1 MKSIAVTKPD
11 MGVLSRKQ
19 LPLSPF
25 GALAQAFAEE
35 LLARA
40 EWEEGVWPFVPLE
53 LLEEKE
59 LPLPS
64 VPSPGVT
71 LQVDLRLVLEAL
83 RRENTGT
90 ESRRAAERLV
100 ERVIRIREQRTAAA
114 SHGISGRKGVLPH
127 LTGTTTSGSAFL
139 QKVIQGKSIHIA
151 APSHK
156 RQRLPGEL
164 ARQTAPNFQQSQFLR
179 KTGRNFLQETNA
191 AGAAAHTP
199 KREAFP
205 TEDNIPLAKGMA
217 AAYSDMHLLA
227 GQGDPNRSWRPAS
240 LNEKQLALELI
251 RRTELVRQVEL
262 GTRERKDRGLQQFLT
277 PTSDMRLK
285 ASAFKTEK
293 TGESNLPRTGEPGS
307 RAASVSMP
315 TWGEA
320 AVAGEKIL
328 PAATFPVEMAR
339 PSLEERQHPTE
350 LAHLQKLEE
359 TQAAIP
365 PLRRGQ
371 MAEGAVPANR
381 EYPGTFTQSKAAFEA
396 DQLEARRAFRT
407 KAPFSAGQPVFS
419 LENKM
424 ISPSGAAPVEK
435 HLPLSREYLPL
446 PGEKTFP
453 WEMQLS
459 LHENRTDQSAAQLR
473 SETETPGV
481 GLQMAESEKD
491 KAIRRTT
498 PVPGD
503 KETTAIERQGLAAAF
518 LRDKTI
524 RSTIA
529 NDLLP
534 ITLAHS
540 ARYGEQS
547 SLLPD
552 LGRSPV
558 SVQKLLTNWKPFGIF
573 GENRGTSESA
583 EQGEA
588 SAFPIKASFSAKQM
602 AFSGEN
608 RLIPSAQIAPFQ
620 KQHPLSGENG
630 LLPVR
635 NETIP
640 LELAVQ
646 TERKPENMQDSE
658 LRQLSKLA
666 QNVRIAED
674 AFKAKET
681 DQNILHQTGDFL
693 TKISQAQQLL
703 PEENTAVGEE
713 RLPASPLPDEMHRS
727 SGGVQQPPLALA
739 HLEETKEN
747 RSAVNPDALQA
758 LVARGIQAAAAPF
771 GSAEDRKVPSERQGQ
786 STGEFPVLLAKPV
799 SPGRAGQQPAE
810 QEMAP
815 GMGMLLA
822 ARAGQ
827 EAGMPVL
834 HADMYHRLWTSA
846 AVTADI
852 RQSGLSA
859 GSFGKYGQ
867 RQNRELSASIRG
879 FSGLNEQAEKHS
891 RFLLKPSGISS
902 AQIQKETFPGASHI
916 SAGSESSSITLPL
929 SEIPTERR
937 YQSRLEGAAWN
948 PASIELTL
956 AEQAGGAH
964 ASFSRA
970 GASMPG
976 PDGRSEGTNIPTPNQ
991 VAPVALTYGPA
1002 QSTTGSVTPHQ
1013 PEETPQ
1019 TEMEESDFVRSLP
1032 EWARSFLKKGG
1043 AAHQTMGVVRD
1054 IAVSQPQ
1061 ETADQ
1066 IQWTAPNYHPP
1077 AAPMAY
1083 REKPREEQPRESRPA
1098 RISETEL
1105 QRTADRVYRI
1115 LEERIRRERRRL
1127 GL

>member
-11 MGVLSRKQ
+11 MGVLSREQ

-90 ESRRAAERLV
+90 ESQRAAERLV

-114 SHGISGRKGVLPH
+114 SHGISAQKGVLPH
-127 LTGTTTSGSAFL
+127 LTGTTTSGSTFL
-139 QKVIQGKSIHIA
+139 QRVIQGKSIHIA
-151 APSHK
+151 APTDK

-179 KTGRNFLQETNA
+179 KTGKNFLEETNA
-191 AGAAAHTP
+191 AGAVAHTP
-199 KREAFP
+199 KSEVFP
-205 TEDNIPLAKGMA
+205 TEDNIPLAKGL

-227 GQGDPNRSWRPAS
+227 GQDDPNRSWRPAS
-240 LNEKQLALELI
+240 LNEKRLALELI
-251 RRTELVRQVEL
+251 RRTELVQQMEL
-262 GTRERKDRGLQQFLT
+262 GTRERKDHGPQQFW
-277 PTSDMRLK
+277 PPISDTRLM
-285 ASAFKTEK
+285 ASASKAEK
-293 TGESNLPRTGEPGS
+293 TGESHLRQTEKSSS
-307 RAASVSMP
+307 RAASVLMP
-315 TWGEA
+315 AWGEA
-320 AVAGEKIL
+320 AAEGKVL
-328 PAATFPVEMAR
+328 PAVAFSAEMTR
-339 PSLEERQHPTE
+339 SSLEGGQHPTE

-359 TQAAIP
+359 ETQTAIP

-371 MAEGAVPANR
+371 MADGAVPANR
-381 EYPGTFTQSKAAFEA
+381 EYPGTFTQNKAAFEA
-396 DQLEARRAFRT
+396 DQLEARRAFRE
-407 KAPFSAGQPVFS
+407 KAPLSAGQPVFP
-419 LENKM
+419 LENK
-424 ISPSGAAPVEK
+424 IVSPIGAALAEN

-459 LHENRTDQSAAQLR
+459 LHENKTDQSAAQLR
-473 SETETPGV
+473 SENEAPGV

-491 KAIRRTT
+491 KAVRRTS

-503 KETTAIERQGLAAAF
+503 KETITIERQRLSAAF

-529 NDLLP
+529 KDLLP
-534 ITLAHS
+534 ITLSHS

-558 SVQKLLTNWKPFGIF
+558 SVQELLTNRKPFGTF
-573 GENRGTSESA
+573 GENRGTSESV

-588 SAFPIKASFSAKQM
+588 SAFPIKAPFSAKQM

-608 RLIPSAQIAPFQ
+608 RLISSAQIAPFP

-630 LLPVR
+630 LLSVR
-635 NETIP
+635 NEATP
-640 LELAVQ
+640 LEMAVQ
-646 TERKPENMQDSE
+646 AERKPESMQGNE

-666 QNVRIAED
+666 QDVRIAES
-674 AFKAKET
+674 AFRAKET
-681 DQNILHQTGDFL
+681 DQNILRQTGDFL
-693 TKISQAQQLL
+693 TKTSEVQRLL
-703 PEENTAVGEE
+703 PEKTAAIGKE
-713 RLPASPLPDEMHRS
+713 RLPAFPLPDGMLRS
-727 SGGVQQPPLALA
+727 IGGEQQPPLALT

-747 RSAVNPDALQA
+747 RSTVKPDAL
-758 LVARGIQAAAAPF
+758 R
-771 GSAEDRKVPSERQGQ
+771 
-786 STGEFPVLLAKPV
+786 VLLT
-799 SPGRAGQQPAE
+799 GRAD
-810 QEMAP
+810 
-815 GMGMLLA
+815 
-822 ARAGQ
+822 Q
-827 EAGMPVL
+827 EAEMHML
-834 HADMYHRLWTSA
+834 HADMYHRPWSPA
-846 AVTADI
+846 AVAADI
-852 RQSGLSA
+852 RQSGFSA
-859 GSFGKYGQ
+859 GPPGKYGQ
-867 RQNRELSASIRG
+867 RQNRKLTASIRD
-879 FSGLNEQAEKHS
+879 FSGLNEQTEQQP

-902 AQIQKETFPGASHI
+902 AQIQKETFPGAAHI
-916 SAGSESSSITLPL
+916 PAGSESPNITLPL
-929 SEIPTERR
+929 SEIPAERR
-937 YQSRLEGAAWN
+937 YQGRVEGAAWN
-948 PASIELTL
+948 PASIELAL
-956 AEQAGGAH
+956 AEQTGGAH
-964 ASFSRA
+964 VSFSAA
-970 GASMPG
+970 GTSMPG
-976 PDGRSEGTNIPTPNQ
+976 PDGRSEGTNILTLNQ
-991 VAPVALTYGPA
+991 VAPVALTYGPV
-1002 QSTTGSVTPHQ
+1002 QSTTGSATPHQ
-1013 PEETPQ
+1013 PEETSR

-1043 AAHQTMGVVRD
+1043 AAQQTMGVVRD

>member
-11 MGVLSRKQ
+11 MGVLSREQ

-90 ESRRAAERLV
+90 ESQRAAERLV

-114 SHGISGRKGVLPH
+114 SHGISAQKGVLPH
-127 LTGTTTSGSAFL
+127 LTGTTTSGSTFL
-139 QKVIQGKSIHIA
+139 QRVIQGKSIHIA
-151 APSHK
+151 APTDK

-164 ARQTAPNFQQSQFLR
+164 ARQTVPNFQQSQFLR
-179 KTGRNFLQETNA
+179 KTGKSFLQETNA
-191 AGAAAHTP
+191 AGAVAHTP
-199 KREAFP
+199 KREVFP
-205 TEDNIPLAKGMA
+205 TEDDIPLVKGL
-217 AAYSDMHLLA
+217 AAYSDMHLLGEQDNPA
-227 GQGDPNRSWRPAS
+227 RSWRPAS
-240 LNEKQLALELI
+240 LSEKQLALELI
-251 RRTELVRQVEL
+251 RRTELVQQTEL

-277 PTSDMRLK
+277 PTSDMRLT

-293 TGESNLPRTGEPGS
+293 TGENNLWQAEKSSS
-307 RAASVSMP
+307 RAASVLMP
-315 TWGEA
+315 AWGEA
-320 AVAGEKIL
+320 AATGEKIL
-328 PAATFPVEMAR
+328 PAATLPVELTRAS
-339 PSLEERQHPTE
+339 PEGGQYPTE
-350 LAHLQKLEE
+350 LAHLQKLEEE

-371 MAEGAVPANR
+371 MADGAVPANR
-381 EYPGTFTQSKAAFEA
+381 EVPGAFTQNKAAFEA
-396 DQLEARRAFRT
+396 DQLEARRAFRE
-407 KAPFSAGQPVFS
+407 KAPLSAGQPVFP
-419 LENKM
+419 LENK
-424 ISPSGAAPVEK
+424 IVSPIGAALAEN

-459 LHENRTDQSAAQLR
+459 LHENKTDQSAAQLR
-473 SETETPGV
+473 SENGASGV
-481 GLQMAESEKD
+481 GLQVSESEKG
-491 KAIRRTT
+491 KAVRRTP

-503 KETTAIERQGLAAAF
+503 KETITIERQGLSAAF

-524 RSTIA
+524 RPTIA

-540 ARYGEQS
+540 AGYGEKN

-558 SVQKLLTNWKPFGIF
+558 SVQKLLTNRKPFGTF
-573 GENRGTSESA
+573 GENRDTSESA

-588 SAFPIKASFSAKQM
+588 SAFPTKAPFSAEQL

-608 RLIPSAQIAPFQ
+608 RLISSAQIAP
-620 KQHPLSGENG
+620 
-630 LLPVR
+630 
-635 NETIP
+635 
-640 LELAVQ
+640 LEMAVQ
-646 TERKPENMQDSE
+646 TERKPESMQGDE

-666 QNVRIAED
+666 QDVRIAES
-674 AFKAKET
+674 AFRAKET
-681 DQNILHQTGDFL
+681 DKNILRQTGDFL
-693 TKISQAQQLL
+693 TKTSEVQRLL
-703 PEENTAVGEE
+703 TEKTAAVGKE
-713 RLPASPLPDEMHRS
+713 RLPAFLLPDGMLRS
-727 SGGVQQPPLALA
+727 IGGEQQPPLALT

-747 RSAVNPDALQA
+747 RGTGNPDAL
-758 LVARGIQAAAAPF
+758 R
-771 GSAEDRKVPSERQGQ
+771 
-786 STGEFPVLLAKPV
+786 VLLT
-799 SPGRAGQQPAE
+799 GRAD
-810 QEMAP
+810 
-815 GMGMLLA
+815 
-822 ARAGQ
+822 Q
-827 EAGMPVL
+827 EAEMHML
-834 HADMYHRLWTSA
+834 HADMYHRPWSP
-846 AVTADI
+846 AVVAADI
-852 RQSGLSA
+852 RQSAFSA
-859 GSFGKYGQ
+859 GPSGKYGQ
-867 RQNRELSASIRG
+867 RQNRKLSASIRD
-879 FSGLNEQAEKHS
+879 FSGLNEQTEQRP

-902 AQIQKETFPGASHI
+902 AQIQKETFPGAAHI
-916 SAGSESSSITLPL
+916 PAGLESPNITLPL
-929 SEIPTERR
+929 SEIPAERR
-937 YQSRLEGAAWN
+937 PQGWLEGAAWN
-948 PASIELTL
+948 PASIELAL
-956 AEQAGGAH
+956 AEQTGGAH
-964 ASFSRA
+964 ASFSKA

-976 PDGRSEGTNIPTPNQ
+976 PDGRSEGTNILTLNQ
-991 VAPVALTYGPA
+991 VAPVALTYGPV

-1013 PEETPQ
+1013 PEETLR
-1019 TEMEESDFVRSLP
+1019 TEVEESDFVRSLP

-1043 AAHQTMGVVRD
+1043 AAQQTMGVVRD

-1066 IQWTAPNYHPP
+1066 IQWTAPNYRPP
-1077 AAPMAY
+1077 AATMAY

>member
-11 MGVLSRKQ
+11 MGVLSREQ

-114 SHGISGRKGVLPH
+114 SHGISARKGVLPYM
-127 LTGTTTSGSAFL
+127 TGTTTSGSTFL
-139 QKVIQGKSIHIA
+139 QRVMQNKSIHIA
-151 APSHK
+151 APSVK

-164 ARQTAPNFQQSQFLR
+164 ARQTDFSFQQSQFLR
-179 KTGRNFLQETNA
+179 KAEKGSFLETNA

-205 TEDNIPLAKGMA
+205 AEDNMTLANGLA
-217 AAYSDMHLLA
+217 AAYSDMHLLD

-240 LNEKQLALELI
+240 LNEKRLALELI

-262 GTRERKDRGLQQFLT
+262 GTRERKDRGPQQFLT
-277 PTSDMRLK
+277 PTSDMRLMVSAPK
-285 ASAFKTEK
+285 AEK
-293 TGESNLPRTGEPGS
+293 TGENNLPQTGEPGS
-307 RAASVSMP
+307 RAASVPMP
-315 TWGEA
+315 AWGEA
-320 AVAGEKIL
+320 AAEGKVL
-328 PAATFPVEMAR
+328 PAVAFSAEMTR
-339 PSLEERQHPTE
+339 SSLEGGQHPTE

-359 TQAAIP
+359 ETQTAIP

-371 MAEGAVPANR
+371 MADGAVPANR
-381 EYPGTFTQSKAAFEA
+381 EYPGTFTQNKAAFEA
-396 DQLEARRAFRT
+396 DQLEARRAFRE
-407 KAPFSAGQPVFS
+407 KAPLSAGQPVFP
-419 LENKM
+419 LENK
-424 ISPSGAAPVEK
+424 IVSPIGAALAEN

-459 LHENRTDQSAAQLR
+459 LHENKTDQSAAQLR
-473 SETETPGV
+473 SENEAPGV

-491 KAIRRTT
+491 KAVRRTS
-498 PVPGD
+498 PVPGN
-503 KETTAIERQGLAAAF
+503 KETTAIERQRLSAAF

-529 NDLLP
+529 KDLLP

-558 SVQKLLTNWKPFGIF
+558 SVQKLLTNRKPFGTF

-588 SAFPIKASFSAKQM
+588 SAFPTKAPFSAEQL

-608 RLIPSAQIAPFQ
+608 RLISSAQIAPFQ
-620 KQHPLSGENG
+620 KEHPLSGENG
-630 LLPVR
+630 LLSVR

-640 LELAVQ
+640 LEMAVQ
-646 TERKPENMQDSE
+646 AERKAGSMQGNE

-666 QNVRIAED
+666 QDVRIAED

-681 DQNILHQTGDFL
+681 DQNILRQTGDFL
-693 TKISQAQQLL
+693 TKTSEVQRLL
-703 PEENTAVGEE
+703 PEKIAAVGKE
-713 RLPASPLPDEMHRS
+713 RLPVFPLPDGMLRS
-727 SGGVQQPPLALA
+727 SGKEQQFPLVLT
-739 HLEETKEN
+739 HLEEAEEN
-747 RSAVNPDALQA
+747 RGTGNPDAL
-758 LVARGIQAAAAPF
+758 R
-771 GSAEDRKVPSERQGQ
+771 
-786 STGEFPVLLAKPV
+786 VLLT
-799 SPGRAGQQPAE
+799 GRAD
-810 QEMAP
+810 
-815 GMGMLLA
+815 
-822 ARAGQ
+822 Q
-827 EAGMPVL
+827 EAEMHML
-834 HADMYHRLWTSA
+834 HADMYHRPWSP
-846 AVTADI
+846 AVVAADI
-852 RQSGLSA
+852 RQSAFSA
-859 GSFGKYGQ
+859 GPSGKYGQ
-867 RQNRELSASIRG
+867 RQNRKLSASIRD
-879 FSGLNEQAEKHS
+879 FSGLNEQTEQRP

-902 AQIQKETFPGASHI
+902 AQIQKETFPGAAHI
-916 SAGSESSSITLPL
+916 PAGLESPNITLPL
-929 SEIPTERR
+929 SEIPAERR
-937 YQSRLEGAAWN
+937 PQGWLEGTAWN
-948 PASIELTL
+948 PASIELAL
-956 AEQAGGAH
+956 AEQTGGAH
-964 ASFSRA
+964 ASFSAA

-976 PDGRSEGTNIPTPNQ
+976 PDGRSEGTNILTLNQ
-991 VAPVALTYGPA
+991 VTPVALTYGPV
-1002 QSTTGSVTPHQ
+1002 QSTTGSATPHQ
-1013 PEETPQ
+1013 PEEASR

-1043 AAHQTMGVVRD
+1043 AAQQTMGVVRD

-1066 IQWTAPNYHPP
+1066 IQWTAPNYRPP
-1077 AAPMAY
+1077 ATMAY

>member
-11 MGVLSRKQ
+11 MGVLSREQ

-90 ESRRAAERLV
+90 ESQRAAERLV

-114 SHGISGRKGVLPH
+114 SHGISAQKGVLPH
-127 LTGTTTSGSAFL
+127 LTGTTTSGSTFL
-139 QKVIQGKSIHIA
+139 QRVIQGKSIHIA
-151 APSHK
+151 APTDK

-179 KTGRNFLQETNA
+179 KTGKNFLEETNA
-191 AGAAAHTP
+191 AGAVAHTP
-199 KREAFP
+199 KSEVFP
-205 TEDNIPLAKGMA
+205 TEDNIPLAKGL

-227 GQGDPNRSWRPAS
+227 GQDDPNRSWRPAS
-240 LNEKQLALELI
+240 LNEKRLALELI
-251 RRTELVRQVEL
+251 RRTELVQQMEL
-262 GTRERKDRGLQQFLT
+262 GTRERKDHGPQQFW
-277 PTSDMRLK
+277 PPISDTRLM
-285 ASAFKTEK
+285 ASASKAEK
-293 TGESNLPRTGEPGS
+293 TGESHLRQTEKSSS
-307 RAASVSMP
+307 RAASVLMP
-315 TWGEA
+315 AWGEA
-320 AVAGEKIL
+320 AAEGKVL
-328 PAATFPVEMAR
+328 PAVAFSAEMTR
-339 PSLEERQHPTE
+339 SSLEGGQHPTE

-359 TQAAIP
+359 ETQTAIP

-371 MAEGAVPANR
+371 MADGAVPANR
-381 EYPGTFTQSKAAFEA
+381 EYPGTFTQ
-396 DQLEARRAFRT
+396 
-407 KAPFSAGQPVFS
+407 
-419 LENKM
+419 NK
-424 ISPSGAAPVEK
+424 
-435 HLPLSREYLPL
+435 
-446 PGEKTFP
+446 
-453 WEMQLS
+453 
-459 LHENRTDQSAAQLR
+459 
-473 SETETPGV
+473 
-481 GLQMAESEKD
+481 
-491 KAIRRTT
+491 
-498 PVPGD
+498 
-503 KETTAIERQGLAAAF
+503 AAF

-529 NDLLP
+529 KDLLP
-534 ITLAHS
+534 ITLSHS

-558 SVQKLLTNWKPFGIF
+558 SVQELLTNRKPFGTF
-573 GENRGTSESA
+573 GENRGTSESV

-588 SAFPIKASFSAKQM
+588 SAFPIKAPFSAKQM

-608 RLIPSAQIAPFQ
+608 RLISSAQIAPFP

-630 LLPVR
+630 LLSVR
-635 NETIP
+635 NEATP
-640 LELAVQ
+640 LEMAVQ
-646 TERKPENMQDSE
+646 AERKPESMQGNE

-666 QNVRIAED
+666 QDVRIAES
-674 AFKAKET
+674 AFRAKET
-681 DQNILHQTGDFL
+681 DQNILRQTGDFL
-693 TKISQAQQLL
+693 TKTSEVQRLL
-703 PEENTAVGEE
+703 PEKTAAIGKE
-713 RLPASPLPDEMHRS
+713 RLPAFPLPDGMLRS
-727 SGGVQQPPLALA
+727 IGGEQQPPLALT

-747 RSAVNPDALQA
+747 RSTVKPDAL
-758 LVARGIQAAAAPF
+758 R
-771 GSAEDRKVPSERQGQ
+771 
-786 STGEFPVLLAKPV
+786 VLLT
-799 SPGRAGQQPAE
+799 GRAD
-810 QEMAP
+810 
-815 GMGMLLA
+815 
-822 ARAGQ
+822 Q
-827 EAGMPVL
+827 EAEMHML
-834 HADMYHRLWTSA
+834 HADMYHRPWSPA
-846 AVTADI
+846 AVAADI
-852 RQSGLSA
+852 RQSGFSA
-859 GSFGKYGQ
+859 GPPGKYGQ
-867 RQNRELSASIRG
+867 RQNRKLTASIRD
-879 FSGLNEQAEKHS
+879 FSGLNEQTEQQP

-902 AQIQKETFPGASHI
+902 AQIQKETFPGAAHI
-916 SAGSESSSITLPL
+916 PAGSESPNITLPL
-929 SEIPTERR
+929 SEIPAERR
-937 YQSRLEGAAWN
+937 YQGRVEGAAWN
-948 PASIELTL
+948 PASIELAL
-956 AEQAGGAH
+956 AEQTGGAH
-964 ASFSRA
+964 VSFSAA
-970 GASMPG
+970 GTSMPG
-976 PDGRSEGTNIPTPNQ
+976 PDGRSEGTNILTLNQ
-991 VAPVALTYGPA
+991 VAPVALTYGPV
-1002 QSTTGSVTPHQ
+1002 QSTTGSATPHQ
-1013 PEETPQ
+1013 PEETSR

-1043 AAHQTMGVVRD
+1043 AAQQTMGVVRD

>member
-11 MGVLSRKQ
+11 MGVLSREQ

-90 ESRRAAERLV
+90 ESQRAAERLV

-114 SHGISGRKGVLPH
+114 SHGISAQKGVLPH
-127 LTGTTTSGSAFL
+127 LTGTTTSGSTFL
-139 QKVIQGKSIHIA
+139 QRVIQGKSIHIA
-151 APSHK
+151 APTDK

-179 KTGRNFLQETNA
+179 KTGKNFLEETNA
-191 AGAAAHTP
+191 AGAVAHTP
-199 KREAFP
+199 KSEVFP
-205 TEDNIPLAKGMA
+205 TEDNIPLAKGL

-227 GQGDPNRSWRPAS
+227 GQDDPNRSWRPAS
-240 LNEKQLALELI
+240 LNEKRLALELI
-251 RRTELVRQVEL
+251 RRTELVQQMEL
-262 GTRERKDRGLQQFLT
+262 GTRERKDHGPQQFW
-277 PTSDMRLK
+277 PPISDTRLM
-285 ASAFKTEK
+285 ASASKAEK
-293 TGESNLPRTGEPGS
+293 TGESHLRQTEKSSS
-307 RAASVSMP
+307 RAASVLMP
-315 TWGEA
+315 AWGEA
-320 AVAGEKIL
+320 AAEGKVL
-328 PAATFPVEMAR
+328 PAVAFSAEMTR
-339 PSLEERQHPTE
+339 SSLEGGQHPTE

-359 TQAAIP
+359 ETQTAIP

-371 MAEGAVPANR
+371 MADGAVPANR
-381 EYPGTFTQSKAAFEA
+381 EYPGTFTQNKAAFEA
-396 DQLEARRAFRT
+396 DQLEARRAFRE
-407 KAPFSAGQPVFS
+407 KAPLSAGQPVFP
-419 LENKM
+419 LENK
-424 ISPSGAAPVEK
+424 IVSPIGAALAEN

-459 LHENRTDQSAAQLR
+459 LHENKTDQSAAQLR
-473 SETETPGV
+473 SENEAPGV

-491 KAIRRTT
+491 KAVRRTS

-503 KETTAIERQGLAAAF
+503 KETITIERQRLSAAF

-529 NDLLP
+529 KDLLP
-534 ITLAHS
+534 ITLSHS

-558 SVQKLLTNWKPFGIF
+558 SVQELLTNRKPFGTF
-573 GENRGTSESA
+573 GENRGTSESV

-588 SAFPIKASFSAKQM
+588 SAFPIKAPFSAEQM

-608 RLIPSAQIAPFQ
+608 RLISSAQIAPFP

-630 LLPVR
+630 LLSVR
-635 NETIP
+635 NEATP
-640 LELAVQ
+640 LEMAVQ
-646 TERKPENMQDSE
+646 AERKPESMQGNE

-666 QNVRIAED
+666 QDVRIAES
-674 AFKAKET
+674 AFRAKET
-681 DQNILHQTGDFL
+681 DKNILRQTGDFL
-693 TKISQAQQLL
+693 TKTSEVQRLL
-703 PEENTAVGEE
+703 PEKTAAIGKE
-713 RLPASPLPDEMHRS
+713 RLPAFPLPDGMLRS
-727 SGGVQQPPLALA
+727 IGGEQQPPLALT
-739 HLEETKEN
+739 HLEEAEEN
-747 RSAVNPDALQA
+747 RGTGNPDAL
-758 LVARGIQAAAAPF
+758 R
-771 GSAEDRKVPSERQGQ
+771 
-786 STGEFPVLLAKPV
+786 VLLT
-799 SPGRAGQQPAE
+799 GRAD
-810 QEMAP
+810 
-815 GMGMLLA
+815 
-822 ARAGQ
+822 Q
-827 EAGMPVL
+827 EAEMHML
-834 HADMYHRLWTSA
+834 HADMYHRPWSPA
-846 AVTADI
+846 AVAADI
-852 RQSGLSA
+852 RQSGFSA
-859 GSFGKYGQ
+859 GPPGKYGQ
-867 RQNRELSASIRG
+867 RQNRKLTASIRD
-879 FSGLNEQAEKHS
+879 FSGLNEQTEQQP

-902 AQIQKETFPGASHI
+902 AQIQKETFPGAAHI
-916 SAGSESSSITLPL
+916 PAGSESPNITLPL
-929 SEIPTERR
+929 SEIPAERR
-937 YQSRLEGAAWN
+937 YQGRVEGAAWN
-948 PASIELTL
+948 PASIELAL
-956 AEQAGGAH
+956 AEQTGGAH
-964 ASFSRA
+964 VSFSAA
-970 GASMPG
+970 GTSMPG
-976 PDGRSEGTNIPTPNQ
+976 PDGRSEGTNILTLNQ
-991 VAPVALTYGPA
+991 VAPVALTYGPV
-1002 QSTTGSVTPHQ
+1002 QSTTGSATPHQ
-1013 PEETPQ
+1013 PEETSR

-1043 AAHQTMGVVRD
+1043 AAQQTMGVVRD

>member
-11 MGVLSRKQ
+11 MGVLSREQ

-53 LLEEKE
+53 LLEEKG

-90 ESRRAAERLV
+90 ESQRAAERLV

-114 SHGISGRKGVLPH
+114 SHGISAQKGVLPH
-127 LTGTTTSGSAFL
+127 LTGTTTSGSTFL
-139 QKVIQGKSIHIA
+139 QRVIQGKSIHIA
-151 APSHK
+151 APTDK

-179 KTGRNFLQETNA
+179 KTGKNFLEETNA
-191 AGAAAHTP
+191 AGAVAHTP
-199 KREAFP
+199 KREVFP
-205 TEDNIPLAKGMA
+205 TEDDIPLANGLA

-227 GQGDPNRSWRPAS
+227 GQDDPNRSWRPTS
-240 LNEKQLALELI
+240 LSEKQLALELI
-251 RRTELVRQVEL
+251 RRTELVQQMEL
-262 GTRERKDRGLQQFLT
+262 GTRERKDHGPQQFW
-277 PTSDMRLK
+277 PPISDTRLM
-285 ASAFKTEK
+285 ASASKTEK
-293 TGESNLPRTGEPGS
+293 TGENNLWQAEKSGS
-307 RAASVSMP
+307 RAASVLMP
-315 TWGEA
+315 AWGEA
-320 AVAGEKIL
+320 AAEGKVL
-328 PAATFPVEMAR
+328 PAVAFSAEMTR
-339 PSLEERQHPTE
+339 SSLEGGQHPTE

-359 TQAAIP
+359 ETKTAIA

-371 MAEGAVPANR
+371 MADGAVPVNR
-381 EYPGTFTQSKAAFEA
+381 EYPGTFTQNKAAFEA
-396 DQLEARRAFRT
+396 DQLEARRAFRE
-407 KAPFSAGQPVFS
+407 KAPLSAGQPVFP
-419 LENKM
+419 LENK
-424 ISPSGAAPVEK
+424 IVSPIGAALAEN

-459 LHENRTDQSAAQLR
+459 LHENKTDQSAAQLR
-473 SETETPGV
+473 SENEAPGV

-491 KAIRRTT
+491 KAVRRTS

-503 KETTAIERQGLAAAF
+503 KETITIERQRLSAAF

-529 NDLLP
+529 KDLLP

-558 SVQKLLTNWKPFGIF
+558 SVQELLTNRKPFGTF
-573 GENRGTSESA
+573 GENRGTSESV

-588 SAFPIKASFSAKQM
+588 SAFPIKAPFSAKQM

-608 RLIPSAQIAPFQ
+608 RLISSAQIAPFP

-630 LLPVR
+630 LLSVR

-640 LELAVQ
+640 LEMAVQ
-646 TERKPENMQDSE
+646 AERKAESMQGNE

-666 QNVRIAED
+666 QDVRIAES
-674 AFKAKET
+674 AFRAKET
-681 DQNILHQTGDFL
+681 DQNILRQTGDFL
-693 TKISQAQQLL
+693 TKTSEVQRLL
-703 PEENTAVGEE
+703 PEKIAAVGKE
-713 RLPASPLPDEMHRS
+713 RLPVFPLPDGMLRS
-727 SGGVQQPPLALA
+727 IGGEQQPPLALT
-739 HLEETKEN
+739 HLEEAEEN
-747 RSAVNPDALQA
+747 RGTGNPDAL
-758 LVARGIQAAAAPF
+758 R
-771 GSAEDRKVPSERQGQ
+771 
-786 STGEFPVLLAKPV
+786 VLLT
-799 SPGRAGQQPAE
+799 GRAD
-810 QEMAP
+810 
-815 GMGMLLA
+815 
-822 ARAGQ
+822 Q
-827 EAGMPVL
+827 EAEMHML
-834 HADMYHRLWTSA
+834 HADMYHRPWSPA
-846 AVTADI
+846 AVAADI
-852 RQSGLSA
+852 RQSGFSA
-859 GSFGKYGQ
+859 GPPGKYGQ
-867 RQNRELSASIRG
+867 RQNRKLTASIRD
-879 FSGLNEQAEKHS
+879 FSGLNEQTEQQP

-902 AQIQKETFPGASHI
+902 AQIQKETFPGAAHI
-916 SAGSESSSITLPL
+916 PAGSESPNITLPL
-929 SEIPTERR
+929 SEIPAERR
-937 YQSRLEGAAWN
+937 YQGRVEGAAWN
-948 PASIELTL
+948 PASIELAL
-956 AEQAGGAH
+956 AEQTGGAH
-964 ASFSRA
+964 VSFSAA
-970 GASMPG
+970 GTSMPG
-976 PDGRSEGTNIPTPNQ
+976 PDGRSEGTNILTLNQ
-991 VAPVALTYGPA
+991 VAPVALTYGPV
-1002 QSTTGSVTPHQ
+1002 QSTTGSATPHQ
-1013 PEETPQ
+1013 PEETSR

-1043 AAHQTMGVVRD
+1043 AAQQTMGVVRD

>member
-11 MGVLSRKQ
+11 MGVLSREQ

-53 LLEEKE
+53 LLEEKG

-90 ESRRAAERLV
+90 ESQRAAERLV

-114 SHGISGRKGVLPH
+114 SHGISAQKGVLPH
-127 LTGTTTSGSAFL
+127 LTGTTTSGSTFL
-139 QKVIQGKSIHIA
+139 QRVIQGKSIHIA
-151 APSHK
+151 APTDK

-179 KTGRNFLQETNA
+179 KTGKNFLEETNA
-191 AGAAAHTP
+191 AGAVAHTP
-199 KREAFP
+199 KREVFP
-205 TEDNIPLAKGMA
+205 TEDDIPLANGLA

-227 GQGDPNRSWRPAS
+227 GQDDPNRSWRPTS
-240 LNEKQLALELI
+240 LSEKQLALELI
-251 RRTELVRQVEL
+251 RRTELVQQMEL
-262 GTRERKDRGLQQFLT
+262 GTRERKDHGPQQFW
-277 PTSDMRLK
+277 PPISDTRLM
-285 ASAFKTEK
+285 ASASKTEK
-293 TGESNLPRTGEPGS
+293 TGENNLWQAEKSGS
-307 RAASVSMP
+307 RAASVLMP
-315 TWGEA
+315 AWGEA
-320 AVAGEKIL
+320 AAEGKVL
-328 PAATFPVEMAR
+328 PAVAFSAEMTR
-339 PSLEERQHPTE
+339 SSLEGGQHPTE

-359 TQAAIP
+359 ETQTAIP

-371 MAEGAVPANR
+371 MADGAVPANR
-381 EYPGTFTQSKAAFEA
+381 EYPGTFTQNKAAFEA
-396 DQLEARRAFRT
+396 DQLEARRAFRE
-407 KAPFSAGQPVFS
+407 KAPLSAGQPVFP
-419 LENKM
+419 LENK
-424 ISPSGAAPVEK
+424 IVSPIGAALAEN

-459 LHENRTDQSAAQLR
+459 LHENKTDQSAAQLR
-473 SETETPGV
+473 SENEAPGV

-491 KAIRRTT
+491 KAVRRTS

-503 KETTAIERQGLAAAF
+503 KETITIERQRLSAAF

-529 NDLLP
+529 KDLLP

-558 SVQKLLTNWKPFGIF
+558 SVQKLLTNRKPFGTF
-573 GENRGTSESA
+573 GENRGTSESV

-588 SAFPIKASFSAKQM
+588 SAFPIKAPFSAKQM

-608 RLIPSAQIAPFQ
+608 RLISSAQIAPFP

-630 LLPVR
+630 LLSVR
-635 NETIP
+635 NEATP
-640 LELAVQ
+640 LEMAVQ
-646 TERKPENMQDSE
+646 AERKPESMQSNE

-666 QNVRIAED
+666 QDVRIAES
-674 AFKAKET
+674 AFRAKET
-681 DQNILHQTGDFL
+681 DKNILRQTGDFL
-693 TKISQAQQLL
+693 TKTSEVQRLL
-703 PEENTAVGEE
+703 PEKTAAIGKE
-713 RLPASPLPDEMHRS
+713 RLPAFPLPDGMLRS
-727 SGGVQQPPLALA
+727 IGGEQQPPLALT

-747 RSAVNPDALQA
+747 RSTVKPDAL
-758 LVARGIQAAAAPF
+758 R
-771 GSAEDRKVPSERQGQ
+771 
-786 STGEFPVLLAKPV
+786 VLLT
-799 SPGRAGQQPAE
+799 GRAD
-810 QEMAP
+810 
-815 GMGMLLA
+815 
-822 ARAGQ
+822 Q
-827 EAGMPVL
+827 EAEMHML
-834 HADMYHRLWTSA
+834 HADMYHRPWSPA
-846 AVTADI
+846 AVAADI
-852 RQSGLSA
+852 RQSGFSA
-859 GSFGKYGQ
+859 GPPGKYGQ
-867 RQNRELSASIRG
+867 RQNRKLTASIRD
-879 FSGLNEQAEKHS
+879 FSGLNEQTEQQP

-902 AQIQKETFPGASHI
+902 AQIQKETFPGAAHI
-916 SAGSESSSITLPL
+916 PAGSESPNITLPL
-929 SEIPTERR
+929 SEIPAERR
-937 YQSRLEGAAWN
+937 YQGRVEGAAWN
-948 PASIELTL
+948 PASIELAL
-956 AEQAGGAH
+956 AEQTGGAH
-964 ASFSRA
+964 VSFSAA
-970 GASMPG
+970 GTSMPG
-976 PDGRSEGTNIPTPNQ
+976 PDGRSEGTNILTLNQ
-991 VAPVALTYGPA
+991 VAPVALTYGPV
-1002 QSTTGSVTPHQ
+1002 QSTTGSATPHQ
-1013 PEETPQ
+1013 PEETSR

-1043 AAHQTMGVVRD
+1043 AAQQTMGVVRD

>member
-11 MGVLSRKQ
+11 MGVLSREQ

-40 EWEEGVWPFVPLE
+40 EWEEGVWPFVSLE

-114 SHGISGRKGVLPH
+114 SHGISAQKGVLPH
-127 LTGTTTSGSAFL
+127 LTGTTTSGSTFL
-139 QKVIQGKSIHIA
+139 QRVIQGKSIHIA
-151 APSHK
+151 APTDK

-179 KTGRNFLQETNA
+179 KTGKNFLQETNA
-191 AGAAAHTP
+191 AGAVAHTP
-199 KREAFP
+199 KREVFP
-205 TEDNIPLAKGMA
+205 TEDDIPLANGLA
-217 AAYSDMHLLA
+217 AAYSDMHLLD

-240 LNEKQLALELI
+240 LNEKRLALELI
-251 RRTELVRQVEL
+251 RRTELVQQMEL
-262 GTRERKDRGLQQFLT
+262 GTRERKDHGPQQFW
-277 PTSDMRLK
+277 PQISDTRLM
-285 ASAFKTEK
+285 ASAPEAEK
-293 TGESNLPRTGEPGS
+293 TGENNLWQAEKSGS
-307 RAASVSMP
+307 RAASVLMP
-315 TWGEA
+315 AWGEVA
-320 AVAGEKIL
+320 AEGKVL
-328 PAATFPVEMAR
+328 PAVVFSAEMTR
-339 PSLEERQHPTE
+339 SSLEGGQHPTE

-359 TQAAIP
+359 ETQTAIP

-371 MAEGAVPANR
+371 MADGAVPANR
-381 EYPGTFTQSKAAFEA
+381 EYSGTFTQNKAAFEA
-396 DQLEARRAFRT
+396 DQLEARRAFRE
-407 KAPFSAGQPVFS
+407 KAPLSAGQPVFP
-419 LENKM
+419 LENK
-424 ISPSGAAPVEK
+424 IVSPIGAALAEN

-459 LHENRTDQSAAQLR
+459 LHENKTDQSAAQLR
-473 SETETPGV
+473 SENEAPGV

-491 KAIRRTT
+491 KAVRRTS
-498 PVPGD
+498 PVPGN
-503 KETTAIERQGLAAAF
+503 KETIAIERQGLSAAF
-518 LRDKTI
+518 LRDETT
-524 RSTIA
+524 RSNIEKA
-529 NDLLP
+529 LLP

-558 SVQKLLTNWKPFGIF
+558 SVQKLLTNRKPFGTF
-573 GENRGTSESA
+573 GENRDTSESA

-588 SAFPIKASFSAKQM
+588 SAFPTKAPFSAEQL

-608 RLIPSAQIAPFQ
+608 RLISSAQIAPFP
-620 KQHPLSGENG
+620 KEHPLSGENG
-630 LLPVR
+630 LLSVR

-640 LELAVQ
+640 LEMAVQ
-646 TERKPENMQDSE
+646 AERKAGSMQGDE

-666 QNVRIAED
+666 QDVRIAED

-681 DQNILHQTGDFL
+681 DQNILRQTGDFL
-693 TKISQAQQLL
+693 TKTSEAQRLL
-703 PEENTAVGEE
+703 PEKTAAVGKE
-713 RLPASPLPDEMHRS
+713 RLPVFPLPDGMLRS
-727 SGGVQQPPLALA
+727 IGGEQQPPLALT

-747 RSAVNPDALQA
+747 RGTGNPDAL
-758 LVARGIQAAAAPF
+758 R
-771 GSAEDRKVPSERQGQ
+771 
-786 STGEFPVLLAKPV
+786 VLLT
-799 SPGRAGQQPAE
+799 GRAD
-810 QEMAP
+810 
-815 GMGMLLA
+815 
-822 ARAGQ
+822 Q
-827 EAGMPVL
+827 EAEM
-834 HADMYHRLWTSA
+834 ADMYHRPWSPA
-846 AVTADI
+846 AVAADI
-852 RQSGLSA
+852 RQSGFSA
-859 GSFGKYGQ
+859 GPPGKYGQ
-867 RQNRELSASIRG
+867 RQNRKLTASIRD
-879 FSGLNEQAEKHS
+879 FSGLNEQTEQQP

-902 AQIQKETFPGASHI
+902 AQIQKETFPGAAHI
-916 SAGSESSSITLPL
+916 PAGSESPNITLPL
-929 SEIPTERR
+929 SEIPAERR
-937 YQSRLEGAAWN
+937 YQGRVEGAAWN
-948 PASIELTL
+948 PASIELAL

-964 ASFSRA
+964 VSFSAA
-970 GASMPG
+970 GTSMPG

-1002 QSTTGSVTPHQ
+1002 QSTTGPVTPHQ
-1013 PEETPQ
+1013 PEETPR

-1043 AAHQTMGVVRD
+1043 AAQQTMGVVRD

>member
-11 MGVLSRKQ
+11 MGVLSREQ

-40 EWEEGVWPFVPLE
+40 EWEEGGWPFVPLE

-90 ESRRAAERLV
+90 ESQRAAERLV

-114 SHGISGRKGVLPH
+114 SHGISAQKGVLPH
-127 LTGTTTSGSAFL
+127 LTGTTTSGSTFL
-139 QKVIQGKSIHIA
+139 QRVIQGKSIHIA
-151 APSHK
+151 APTDK

-179 KTGRNFLQETNA
+179 KAEKGSFLETNA

-199 KREAFP
+199 KREAFSA
-205 TEDNIPLAKGMA
+205 EDNMTLANGLA
-217 AAYSDMHLLA
+217 AAYSDMHLLD

-240 LNEKQLALELI
+240 LNEKRLALELI

-262 GTRERKDRGLQQFLT
+262 GTRERKDHGPQQFWPPILDT
-277 PTSDMRLK
+277 RLMVSAPK
-285 ASAFKTEK
+285 AEK
-293 TGESNLPRTGEPGS
+293 TGENNLPQTGEPGS
-307 RAASVSMP
+307 RAASVPMP

-320 AVAGEKIL
+320 AAEGKVL
-328 PAATFPVEMAR
+328 PTATFPAEMTR
-339 PSLEERQHPTE
+339 TSLEGRQHPTE

-359 TQAAIP
+359 ETQTAIP

-371 MAEGAVPANR
+371 MADGAVPANR
-381 EYPGTFTQSKAAFEA
+381 EYPGTFTQNKAAFEA
-396 DQLEARRAFRT
+396 DQLEARRAFRE
-407 KAPFSAGQPVFS
+407 KAPLSAGQPVFP

-424 ISPSGAAPVEK
+424 VFQSGAALSPNY
-435 HLPLSREYLPL
+435 LPLSKESLML
-446 PGEKTFP
+446 QGEKASP
-453 WEMQLS
+453 GEMQLS
-459 LHENRTDQSAAQLR
+459 LHENKADQSAAQLR
-473 SETETPGV
+473 SENEAPGV

-491 KAIRRTT
+491 KAVRRTS
-498 PVPGD
+498 PVPGN
-503 KETTAIERQGLAAAF
+503 KETTAIERQRLSAAF

-540 ARYGEQS
+540 AGYGEKN

-558 SVQKLLTNWKPFGIF
+558 SVQKLLTNRKPFGTF
-573 GENRGTSESA
+573 GENRDTSESA

-588 SAFPIKASFSAKQM
+588 SAFPTKAPFSAEQL

-608 RLIPSAQIAPFQ
+608 RLISSAQIAPFQ
-620 KQHPLSGENG
+620 KQHPLSGGNG
-630 LLPVR
+630 LLSVR

-640 LELAVQ
+640 LEMAVQ
-646 TERKPENMQDSE
+646 AERKAGSMQGNE

-666 QNVRIAED
+666 QNVRIAKD

-693 TKISQAQQLL
+693 TKTSEVQRLL
-703 PEENTAVGEE
+703 PEKTAAVGKE
-713 RLPASPLPDEMHRS
+713 RLPVFPLPDGMLRS
-727 SGGVQQPPLALA
+727 SGKEQQFPLVLT
-739 HLEETKEN
+739 HLEEAKEN
-747 RSAVNPDALQA
+747 RSTVNPDAL
-758 LVARGIQAAAAPF
+758 R
-771 GSAEDRKVPSERQGQ
+771 
-786 STGEFPVLLAKPV
+786 VLLT
-799 SPGRAGQQPAE
+799 GRAD
-810 QEMAP
+810 
-815 GMGMLLA
+815 
-822 ARAGQ
+822 Q
-827 EAGMPVL
+827 EAEMHML
-834 HADMYHRLWTSA
+834 HADMYHRPWSPA
-846 AVTADI
+846 AVAADI
-852 RQSGLSA
+852 RQSGFSA
-859 GSFGKYGQ
+859 GPPGKYGQ
-867 RQNRELSASIRG
+867 RQNRKLTASIRD
-879 FSGLNEQAEKHS
+879 FSGLNEQTEQQP
-891 RFLLKPSGISS
+891 RFLLKPSAISS
-902 AQIQKETFPGASHI
+902 AQIQKETFPGAAHI
-916 SAGSESSSITLPL
+916 PAGSESLNITLPL
-929 SEIPTERR
+929 SEIPAERR
-937 YQSRLEGAAWN
+937 YQGRVEGAAWN
-948 PASIELTL
+948 PASIELAL
-956 AEQAGGAH
+956 AEQTGGAH
-964 ASFSRA
+964 VSFSEA
-970 GASMPG
+970 GASMPR
-976 PDGRSEGTNIPTPNQ
+976 PDGRSEGTNILTLNQ
-991 VAPVALTYGPA
+991 VTPVALTYGPV
-1002 QSTTGSVTPHQ
+1002 QSTTGSATPHQ
-1013 PEETPQ
+1013 PEEASR

-1043 AAHQTMGVVRD
+1043 AAQQTMGVVRD
-1054 IAVSQPQ
+1054 IAVFQPQ

-1066 IQWTAPNYHPP
+1066 IQWTAPNYRPP

>member
-1 MKSIAVTKPD
+1 M
-11 MGVLSRKQ
+11 LSREQ

-90 ESRRAAERLV
+90 ESQRAAERLV

-114 SHGISGRKGVLPH
+114 SHGISAQKGVLPH
-127 LTGTTTSGSAFL
+127 LTGTTTSGSTFL
-139 QKVIQGKSIHIA
+139 QRVIQGKSIHIA
-151 APSHK
+151 APTDK

-179 KTGRNFLQETNA
+179 KTGKNFLEETNA
-191 AGAAAHTP
+191 AGAVAHTP
-199 KREAFP
+199 KSEVFP
-205 TEDNIPLAKGMA
+205 TEDNIPLAKGL

-227 GQGDPNRSWRPAS
+227 GQDDPNRSWRPAS
-240 LNEKQLALELI
+240 LNEKRLALELI
-251 RRTELVRQVEL
+251 RRTELVQQMEL
-262 GTRERKDRGLQQFLT
+262 GTRERKDHGPQQFW
-277 PTSDMRLK
+277 PPISDTRLM
-285 ASAFKTEK
+285 ASASKAEK
-293 TGESNLPRTGEPGS
+293 TGESHLRQTEKSSS
-307 RAASVSMP
+307 RAASVLMP
-315 TWGEA
+315 AWGEA
-320 AVAGEKIL
+320 AAEGKVL
-328 PAATFPVEMAR
+328 PAVAFSAEMTR
-339 PSLEERQHPTE
+339 SSLEGGQHPTE

-359 TQAAIP
+359 ETQTAIP

-371 MAEGAVPANR
+371 MADGAVPANR
-381 EYPGTFTQSKAAFEA
+381 EYPGTFTQNKAAFEA
-396 DQLEARRAFRT
+396 DQLEARRAFRE
-407 KAPFSAGQPVFS
+407 KAPLSAGQPVFP
-419 LENKM
+419 LENK
-424 ISPSGAAPVEK
+424 IVSPIGAALAEN

-459 LHENRTDQSAAQLR
+459 LHENKTDQSAAQLR
-473 SETETPGV
+473 SENEAPGV

-491 KAIRRTT
+491 KAVRRTS

-503 KETTAIERQGLAAAF
+503 KETITIERQRLSAAF

-529 NDLLP
+529 KDLLP
-534 ITLAHS
+534 ITLSHS

-558 SVQKLLTNWKPFGIF
+558 SVQELLTNRKPFGTF
-573 GENRGTSESA
+573 GENRGTSESV

-588 SAFPIKASFSAKQM
+588 SAFPIKAPFSAEQM

-608 RLIPSAQIAPFQ
+608 RLISSAQIAPFP

-630 LLPVR
+630 LLSVR
-635 NETIP
+635 NEATP
-640 LELAVQ
+640 LEMAVQ
-646 TERKPENMQDSE
+646 AERKPESMQGNE

-666 QNVRIAED
+666 QDVRIAES
-674 AFKAKET
+674 AFRAKET
-681 DQNILHQTGDFL
+681 DKNILRQTGDFL
-693 TKISQAQQLL
+693 TKTSEVQRLL
-703 PEENTAVGEE
+703 PEKTAAIGKE
-713 RLPASPLPDEMHRS
+713 RLPAFPLPDGMLRS
-727 SGGVQQPPLALA
+727 IGGEQQPPLALT
-739 HLEETKEN
+739 HLEEAEEN
-747 RSAVNPDALQA
+747 RGTGNPDAL
-758 LVARGIQAAAAPF
+758 R
-771 GSAEDRKVPSERQGQ
+771 
-786 STGEFPVLLAKPV
+786 VLLT
-799 SPGRAGQQPAE
+799 GRAD
-810 QEMAP
+810 
-815 GMGMLLA
+815 
-822 ARAGQ
+822 Q
-827 EAGMPVL
+827 EAEMHML
-834 HADMYHRLWTSA
+834 HADMYHRPWSPA
-846 AVTADI
+846 AVAADI
-852 RQSGLSA
+852 RQSGFSA
-859 GSFGKYGQ
+859 GPPGKYGQ
-867 RQNRELSASIRG
+867 RQNRKLTASIRD
-879 FSGLNEQAEKHS
+879 FSGLNEQTEQQP

-902 AQIQKETFPGASHI
+902 AQIQKETFPGAAHI
-916 SAGSESSSITLPL
+916 PAGSESPNITLPL
-929 SEIPTERR
+929 SEIPAERR
-937 YQSRLEGAAWN
+937 YQGRVEGAAWN
-948 PASIELTL
+948 PASIELAL
-956 AEQAGGAH
+956 AEQTGGAH
-964 ASFSRA
+964 VSFSAA
-970 GASMPG
+970 GTSMPG
-976 PDGRSEGTNIPTPNQ
+976 PDGRSEGTNILTLNQ
-991 VAPVALTYGPA
+991 VAPVALTYGPV
-1002 QSTTGSVTPHQ
+1002 QSTTGSATPHQ
-1013 PEETPQ
+1013 PEETSR

-1043 AAHQTMGVVRD
+1043 AAQQTMGVVRD

>member
-11 MGVLSRKQ
+11 MGVLSREQ

-90 ESRRAAERLV
+90 ESQRAAERLV

-114 SHGISGRKGVLPH
+114 SHGISAQKGVLPH
-127 LTGTTTSGSAFL
+127 LTGTTTSGSTFL
-139 QKVIQGKSIHIA
+139 QRVIQGKSIHIA
-151 APSHK
+151 APTDK

-179 KTGRNFLQETNA
+179 KTGKNFLEETNA
-191 AGAAAHTP
+191 AGAVAHTP
-199 KREAFP
+199 KREVFP
-205 TEDNIPLAKGMA
+205 TEDDIPLANGLA

-227 GQGDPNRSWRPAS
+227 GQDDPNRSWRPTS
-240 LNEKQLALELI
+240 LSEKQLALELI
-251 RRTELVRQVEL
+251 RRTELVQQMEL
-262 GTRERKDRGLQQFLT
+262 GTRERKDHGPQQFW
-277 PTSDMRLK
+277 PPISDTRLM
-285 ASAFKTEK
+285 ASASKTEK
-293 TGESNLPRTGEPGS
+293 TGENNLWQAEKSGS
-307 RAASVSMP
+307 RAASVLMP
-315 TWGEA
+315 AWGEVA
-320 AVAGEKIL
+320 AEGKVL
-328 PAATFPVEMAR
+328 PAVVFSAEMTR
-339 PSLEERQHPTE
+339 SSLEGGQHPTE
-350 LAHLQKLEE
+350 LAHLQTLEEE
-359 TQAAIP
+359 TQTAIP

-371 MAEGAVPANR
+371 MADGAVPANR
-381 EYPGTFTQSKAAFEA
+381 ESPGTFTQNKAAFEA
-396 DQLEARRAFRT
+396 DQLEARRAFRE
-407 KAPFSAGQPVFS
+407 KAPLSAGQPAFP
-419 LENKM
+419 LENK
-424 ISPSGAAPVEK
+424 IVSPIGAALAEN

-459 LHENRTDQSAAQLR
+459 LHENKTDQSAAQLR
-473 SETETPGV
+473 SENEAPGV

-491 KAIRRTT
+491 KAVRRTS
-498 PVPGD
+498 PVPGN

-547 SLLPD
+547 SLLPE

-558 SVQKLLTNWKPFGIF
+558 SVQELLTNRKPFGTF
-573 GENRGTSESA
+573 GENRGTSESV

-588 SAFPIKASFSAKQM
+588 SAFPIKAPFSAKQM

-608 RLIPSAQIAPFQ
+608 RLISSAQIAPFP

-630 LLPVR
+630 LLSVR
-635 NETIP
+635 NEATP
-640 LELAVQ
+640 LEMAVQ
-646 TERKPENMQDSE
+646 AERKPESMQGNE

-666 QNVRIAED
+666 QDVRIAES
-674 AFKAKET
+674 AFRAKET
-681 DQNILHQTGDFL
+681 DQNILRQTGDFL
-693 TKISQAQQLL
+693 TKTSEVQRLL
-703 PEENTAVGEE
+703 PEKIAAVGKE
-713 RLPASPLPDEMHRS
+713 RLPVFPLPDGMLRS
-727 SGGVQQPPLALA
+727 IGGEQQPPLALT
-739 HLEETKEN
+739 HLEEAEEN
-747 RSAVNPDALQA
+747 RGTGNPDAL
-758 LVARGIQAAAAPF
+758 R
-771 GSAEDRKVPSERQGQ
+771 
-786 STGEFPVLLAKPV
+786 VLLT
-799 SPGRAGQQPAE
+799 GRAD
-810 QEMAP
+810 
-815 GMGMLLA
+815 
-822 ARAGQ
+822 Q
-827 EAGMPVL
+827 EAEMHML
-834 HADMYHRLWTSA
+834 HADMYHRPWSPA
-846 AVTADI
+846 AVAADI
-852 RQSGLSA
+852 RQSGFSA
-859 GSFGKYGQ
+859 GPPGKYGQ
-867 RQNRELSASIRG
+867 RQNRKLTASIRD
-879 FSGLNEQAEKHS
+879 FSGLNEQTEQQP

-902 AQIQKETFPGASHI
+902 AQIQKETFPGAAHI
-916 SAGSESSSITLPL
+916 PAGSESPNITLPL
-929 SEIPTERR
+929 SEIPAERR
-937 YQSRLEGAAWN
+937 YQGRVEGAAWN
-948 PASIELTL
+948 PASIELAL
-956 AEQAGGAH
+956 AEQTGGAH
-964 ASFSRA
+964 VSFSAA

-976 PDGRSEGTNIPTPNQ
+976 PDGRSEGTNILTLNQ
-991 VAPVALTYGPA
+991 VAPVALTYGPV
-1002 QSTTGSVTPHQ
+1002 QSTTGSATPHQ
-1013 PEETPQ
+1013 PEETSR

-1043 AAHQTMGVVRD
+1043 AAQQTMGVVRD

-1066 IQWTAPNYHPP
+1066 IQWTAPNYYPP

>member
-11 MGVLSRKQ
+11 MGVLSREQ

-40 EWEEGVWPFVPLE
+40 EWEEGGWPFVPLE
-53 LLEEKE
+53 LLEERE

-114 SHGISGRKGVLPH
+114 SHGISAQKGVLPH
-127 LTGTTTSGSAFL
+127 LTGTTTSGSTLL
-139 QKVIQGKSIHIA
+139 QRVIPGKSIHIA
-151 APSHK
+151 APTDK

-179 KTGRNFLQETNA
+179 KTGKNFLEETNA
-191 AGAAAHTP
+191 AGAVAHTP
-199 KREAFP
+199 KREVFP
-205 TEDNIPLAKGMA
+205 TEDNIPLAKGL

-227 GQGDPNRSWRPAS
+227 GQDDPNRSWRPTS
-240 LNEKQLALELI
+240 LSEKQLALELI
-251 RRTELVRQVEL
+251 RRTELVQQMEL
-262 GTRERKDRGLQQFLT
+262 GTRERKDHGPQQFW
-277 PTSDMRLK
+277 PPISDTRLM
-285 ASAFKTEK
+285 ASASKAEK
-293 TGESNLPRTGEPGS
+293 TGESHLRQTEKSSS
-307 RAASVSMP
+307 RAASVLMP
-315 TWGEA
+315 AWGEA
-320 AVAGEKIL
+320 AAEGKVL
-328 PAATFPVEMAR
+328 PAVAFSAEMTR
-339 PSLEERQHPTE
+339 SSLEGGQHPTE

-359 TQAAIP
+359 ETQTAIP

-371 MAEGAVPANR
+371 MADGAVPANR
-381 EYPGTFTQSKAAFEA
+381 EYPGTFTQNKAAFEA
-396 DQLEARRAFRT
+396 DQLEARRAFRE
-407 KAPFSAGQPVFS
+407 KAPLSAGQPVFP
-419 LENKM
+419 LENK
-424 ISPSGAAPVEK
+424 IVSPIGAALAEN

-459 LHENRTDQSAAQLR
+459 LHENKTDQSAAQLR
-473 SETETPGV
+473 SENEAPGV

-491 KAIRRTT
+491 KAVRRTS

-503 KETTAIERQGLAAAF
+503 KETITIERQRLSAAF

-529 NDLLP
+529 KDLLP

-558 SVQKLLTNWKPFGIF
+558 SVQELLTNRKPFGTF
-573 GENRGTSESA
+573 GENRGTSESV

-588 SAFPIKASFSAKQM
+588 SAFPIKAPFSAKQM

-608 RLIPSAQIAPFQ
+608 RLISSAQIAPFP

-630 LLPVR
+630 LLSVR
-635 NETIP
+635 NEATP
-640 LELAVQ
+640 LEMAVQ
-646 TERKPENMQDSE
+646 AERKPESMQGNE

-666 QNVRIAED
+666 QDVRIAES
-674 AFKAKET
+674 AFRAKET
-681 DQNILHQTGDFL
+681 DQNILRQTGDFL
-693 TKISQAQQLL
+693 TKTSEVQRLL
-703 PEENTAVGEE
+703 PEKTAAIGKE
-713 RLPASPLPDEMHRS
+713 RLPAFPLPDGMLRS
-727 SGGVQQPPLALA
+727 IGGEQQPPLALT

-747 RSAVNPDALQA
+747 RSTVKPDAL
-758 LVARGIQAAAAPF
+758 R
-771 GSAEDRKVPSERQGQ
+771 
-786 STGEFPVLLAKPV
+786 VLLT
-799 SPGRAGQQPAE
+799 GRAD
-810 QEMAP
+810 
-815 GMGMLLA
+815 
-822 ARAGQ
+822 Q
-827 EAGMPVL
+827 EAEMHML
-834 HADMYHRLWTSA
+834 HADMYHRPWSPA
-846 AVTADI
+846 AVAADI
-852 RQSGLSA
+852 RQSGFSA
-859 GSFGKYGQ
+859 GSPGKYGQ
-867 RQNRELSASIRG
+867 RQNRKLTASIRD
-879 FSGLNEQAEKHS
+879 FSGLNEQTEQQP

-902 AQIQKETFPGASHI
+902 AQIQKETFPGAAHI
-916 SAGSESSSITLPL
+916 PAGSESPNITLPL
-929 SEIPTERR
+929 SEIPAERR
-937 YQSRLEGAAWN
+937 YQGRVEGAAWN
-948 PASIELTL
+948 PASIELAL
-956 AEQAGGAH
+956 AEQTGGAH
-964 ASFSRA
+964 VSFSAA
-970 GASMPG
+970 GTSMPG
-976 PDGRSEGTNIPTPNQ
+976 PDGRSEGTNILTLNQ
-991 VAPVALTYGPA
+991 VAPVALTYGPV
-1002 QSTTGSVTPHQ
+1002 QSTTGSATPHQ
-1013 PEETPQ
+1013 PEETSR

-1043 AAHQTMGVVRD
+1043 AAQQTMGVVRD